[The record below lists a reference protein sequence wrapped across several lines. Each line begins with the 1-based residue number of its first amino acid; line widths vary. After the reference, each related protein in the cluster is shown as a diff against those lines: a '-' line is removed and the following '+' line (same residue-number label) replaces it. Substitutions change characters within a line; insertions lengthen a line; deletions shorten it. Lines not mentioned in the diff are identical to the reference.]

1 MVEETLGV
9 RGLSP
14 AAGTK
19 DKLSSTGTVTVGAGS
34 RGWPLVTPGRAEK
47 QGEGRSTPT

>member
-19 DKLSSTGTVTVGAGS
+19 DKLSSTGTVTGGD
-34 RGWPLVTPGRAEK
+34 RGRGHR
-47 QGEGRSTPT
+47 